1 MINDDCYKFL
11 KLDIVS
17 DTDNMISVYSL
28 YKLLNEYFE
37 DFRIL
42 RYGNDKMI
50 NSMNNEYTFVDRIK
64 NSMINPWFR
73 KIFISEFNDN
83 FIKMVIIVNPI
94 YRRKEFS
101 TNNIYYYV
109 VKDRKSGNIYFEN
122 NVLKNRVFDKFYQ
135 EIINIFSLAEIYG
148 LNFEEEGVISKA
160 YNSLNP
166 MHLQYLRQ
174 RKPNDTVCIYLTHTG
189 QNKEM
194 LKIAKDIRKYH
205 AKSIV
210 ICDHKKREICKY
222 CDETIVIMTTQNTTE
237 LSNAVYIASLQ
248 YVFNIFTSLKLIS
261 NYSYLEETTKV
272 VDKFKM
278 GE

>member
-11 KLDIVS
+11 KLDIIS

-28 YKLLNEYFE
+28 YKLLNEYFK

-101 TNNIYYYV
+101 TNNIYYYII
-109 VKDRKSGNIYFEN
+109 KDRKSGNIYFEN

-135 EIINIFSLAEIYG
+135 EIINIFTL
-148 LNFEEEGVISKA
+148 
-160 YNSLNP
+160 
-166 MHLQYLRQ
+166 
-174 RKPNDTVCIYLTHTG
+174 
-189 QNKEM
+189 
-194 LKIAKDIRKYH
+194 
-205 AKSIV
+205 
-210 ICDHKKREICKY
+210 
-222 CDETIVIMTTQNTTE
+222 
-237 LSNAVYIASLQ
+237 
-248 YVFNIFTSLKLIS
+248 
-261 NYSYLEETTKV
+261 
-272 VDKFKM
+272 
-278 GE
+278 

>member
-11 KLDIVS
+11 KLDIIS

-64 NSMINPWFR
+64 NSMI
-73 KIFISEFNDN
+73 
-83 FIKMVIIVNPI
+83 
-94 YRRKEFS
+94 KEFS

-135 EIINIFSLAEIYG
+135 EIINIFSLAEIYTDIFMLDKKDFPIYHQTFDLDNVG
-148 LNFEEEGVISKA
+148 ASVDYNNFGNVSSYIIYDGKICSNNEIKDIKNDILKRIPVYTDNLDVISS
-160 YNSLNP
+160 YIVNE
-166 MHLQYLRQ
+166 Q
-174 RKPNDTVCIYLTHTG
+174 RK
-189 QNKEM
+189 
-194 LKIAKDIRKYH
+194 AKIRKKEY
-205 AKSIV
+205 
-210 ICDHKKREICKY
+210 
-222 CDETIVIMTTQNTTE
+222 
-237 LSNAVYIASLQ
+237 
-248 YVFNIFTSLKLIS
+248 
-261 NYSYLEETTKV
+261 
-272 VDKFKM
+272 
-278 GE
+278 

>member
-101 TNNIYYYV
+101 TNNIYYYII
-109 VKDRKSGNIYFEN
+109 KDRKSGNIYFEN

-135 EIINIFSLAEIYG
+135 EIINIFSLAEIYTDIFMLDKRDFPIYHQTFDLDNVG
-148 LNFEEEGVISKA
+148 ASVDYNNFGNVSSYIIYDGKICSNNEIKNDILKRIPVYTDNLDAISS
-160 YNSLNP
+160 YIVNE
-166 MHLQYLRQ
+166 Q
-174 RKPNDTVCIYLTHTG
+174 RK
-189 QNKEM
+189 
-194 LKIAKDIRKYH
+194 AKIRKKEY
-205 AKSIV
+205 
-210 ICDHKKREICKY
+210 
-222 CDETIVIMTTQNTTE
+222 
-237 LSNAVYIASLQ
+237 
-248 YVFNIFTSLKLIS
+248 
-261 NYSYLEETTKV
+261 
-272 VDKFKM
+272 
-278 GE
+278 